1 MKTNILKYTLAI
13 AGILSFS
20 SCAKDFLEQKNTY
33 QISQDN
39 FFDNDEAVSQAVMP
53 LYSYV
58 WYDFNDKFYYG
69 MGDGRANNI
78 TAQYSDYLY
87 PYTNFTET
95 GLSIGL
101 TEAWGSLYSVVAQAN
116 NTIINI
122 ANHSSAN
129 VSETAKLQGI
139 AEARFMRG
147 LAYWYISSLWG
158 CAVIYNDTQSLVNNY
173 VVSPNPGIDGIE
185 YAIRDMEYAAVHLP
199 AASPATGR
207 INKYAAYAMLSRF
220 YLSMAGLTTSG
231 RYDGTNVATDK
242 NRGTRNEYYLDAA
255 KKAAALVI
263 EQGPYQLADTYAELF
278 AAFTFNNN
286 SESIFQL
293 QFQAGAEGGLAQS
306 MTRFL
311 AWSTQVNQ
319 GNSWGGSTFCS
330 YDLWE
335 EFKEYE
341 DPTLGTKIDD
351 AIRRHNCVASY
362 GETYPELSANPEK
375 PYIYGETESPGD
387 QGANIKKYVIGTNA
401 VNGFA
406 MNNNSGINTYMM
418 RLAEV
423 YLNYAEAV
431 LGNNATTTDAT
442 ALKYINELR
451 TRAGV
456 PTKNSLTFEDIRHEF
471 RLETAFEGLYWYFLV
486 RRGYYQ
492 QQEMVNYVNNQY
504 RNASYFNLKKVGDT
518 FINMEAFGKGQ
529 VYVNGHALGRFWQIG
544 PQQTLYLPGCWLKKG
559 KNEVIVLDVVGPKGE
574 AGKPGSTV
582 APTAFCQDHP
592 ELDKLNLEK
601 SNKHNE
607 PGHRMDLNSET
618 PVLKGEFK
626 AGNGWQT
633 IKLDK
638 PVTGRY
644 FAIQAES
651 SQSGDSQ
658 IAIAE
663 VYLQDAQGNRIDR
676 NNWVAYYAD
685 SEKGNSTLDKM
696 FDLQESTYWQTE
708 KGANFPHLG
717 IVDMGKEVTISAF
730 EYLPRAEQGAPGSV
744 KGFKLYVRK

>member
-78 TAQYSDYLY
+78 TAQYSDYVY

-95 GLSIGL
+95 GLSTGL
-101 TEAWGSLYSVVAQAN
+101 TEAWGALYSVVAQAN
-116 NTIINI
+116 NTINNI
-122 ANHSSAN
+122 ANNSTAN
-129 VSETAKLQGI
+129 VSETAKIQGI

-158 CAVIYNDTQSLVNNY
+158 CAVIYNNTQDLVNNY
-173 VVSPNPGIDGIE
+173 VVSPNPVADGIE
-185 YAIRDMEYAAVHLP
+185 FAIRDMEYAAVHLP
-199 AASPATGR
+199 SASPATGR
-207 INKYAAYAMLSRF
+207 VNKYAAYAMLSRF

-231 RYDGTNVATDK
+231 RYDGSNVATDA

-255 KKAAALVI
+255 KKAAAVVI
-263 EQGPYQLADTYAELF
+263 EEGPYKLADSYAELF
-278 AAFTFNNN
+278 AASTFNNN

-319 GNSWGGSTFCS
+319 GNSWGGSTYCS

-341 DPTLGTKIDD
+341 DQTLGTKVDD
-351 AIRRHNCVASY
+351 AIRRHNCIASY
-362 GETYPELSANPEK
+362 GESYPELSANPEK
-375 PYIYGETESPGD
+375 PYVYGETENAGS

-406 MNNNSGINTYMM
+406 VNNNSGINTYMM

-423 YLNYAEAV
+423 YLNYAEAT
-431 LGNNATTTDAT
+431 LGNNGKTTDAT
-442 ALKYINELR
+442 ALKYFNALR

-456 PTKNSLTFEDIRHEF
+456 ATKNSLTFEDIRHEF
-471 RLETAFEGLYWYFLV
+471 RVETAFEGLYWYFIV

-492 QQEMVNYVNNQY
+492 QQEMVNYVNHQH
-504 RNASYFNLKKVGDT
+504 RNASYYKSATHEYVLSEDYAEPGPSVATATAKNLTLPIADT
-518 FINMEAFGKGQ
+518 D
-529 VYVNGHALGRFWQIG
+529 
-544 PQQTLYLPGCWLKKG
+544 QTKNPLLKPDASG
-559 KNEVIVLDVVGPKGE
+559 NI
-574 AGKPGSTV
+574 ATV
-582 APTAFCQDHP
+582 AYQFGDREVQDT
-592 ELDKLNLEK
+592 
-601 SNKHNE
+601 
-607 PGHRMDLNSET
+607 DL
-618 PVLKGEFK
+618 FK
-626 AGNGWQT
+626 
-633 IKLDK
+633 
-638 PVTGRY
+638 
-644 FAIQAES
+644 
-651 SQSGDSQ
+651 
-658 IAIAE
+658 
-663 VYLQDAQGNRIDR
+663 
-676 NNWVAYYAD
+676 
-685 SEKGNSTLDKM
+685 
-696 FDLQESTYWQTE
+696 
-708 KGANFPHLG
+708 
-717 IVDMGKEVTISAF
+717 
-730 EYLPRAEQGAPGSV
+730 
-744 KGFKLYVRK
+744 

>member
-78 TAQYSDYLY
+78 TAQYSEYIY

-95 GLSIGL
+95 GLSSGL
-101 TEAWGSLYSVVAQAN
+101 TEAWGALYSVVAQAN
-116 NTIINI
+116 NTINNI
-122 ANHSSAN
+122 ANNSTAN
-129 VSETAKLQGI
+129 VSETAKIQGI

-158 CAVIYNDTQSLVNNY
+158 CAVIYNNTQDLVNNY
-173 VVSPNPGIDGIE
+173 VVSPNPVADGIE
-185 YAIRDMEYAAVHLP
+185 FAIRDMEYAAVHLP
-199 AASPATGR
+199 SASPATGR
-207 INKYAAYAMLSRF
+207 VNKYAAYAMLSRF

-231 RYDGTNVATDK
+231 RYDGSNVATDA

-255 KKAAALVI
+255 KKAAAVVI
-263 EQGPYQLADTYAELF
+263 EEGPYKLADTYAELF
-278 AAFTFNNN
+278 AASTFNNN

-319 GNSWGGSTFCS
+319 GNSWGGSTYCS

-341 DPTLGTKIDD
+341 DQTLGTKVDD
-351 AIRRHNCVASY
+351 AIRRHNCIASY
-362 GETYPELSANPEK
+362 GESYPELSANPEK
-375 PYIYGETESPGD
+375 PYVYGETENAGS

-406 MNNNSGINTYMM
+406 VNNNSGINTYMM

-423 YLNYAEAV
+423 YLNYAEAT
-431 LGNNATTTDAT
+431 LGNNGKTTDAT
-442 ALKYINELR
+442 ALKYFNALR

-456 PTKNSLTFEDIRHEF
+456 ATKNSLTFEDIRHEF
-471 RLETAFEGLYWYFLV
+471 RVETAFEGLYWYFIV

-492 QQEMVNYVNNQY
+492 QQEMVNYVNHQH
-504 RNASYFNLKKVGDT
+504 RNASYYKSATHEYVLSEDYAEPGPSVATATAKNLTLPITDT
-518 FINMEAFGKGQ
+518 D
-529 VYVNGHALGRFWQIG
+529 
-544 PQQTLYLPGCWLKKG
+544 QTKNPLLKPDASG
-559 KNEVIVLDVVGPKGE
+559 NI
-574 AGKPGSTV
+574 ATV
-582 APTAFCQDHP
+582 AYQFGDREVQDT
-592 ELDKLNLEK
+592 
-601 SNKHNE
+601 
-607 PGHRMDLNSET
+607 DL
-618 PVLKGEFK
+618 FK
-626 AGNGWQT
+626 
-633 IKLDK
+633 
-638 PVTGRY
+638 
-644 FAIQAES
+644 
-651 SQSGDSQ
+651 
-658 IAIAE
+658 
-663 VYLQDAQGNRIDR
+663 
-676 NNWVAYYAD
+676 
-685 SEKGNSTLDKM
+685 
-696 FDLQESTYWQTE
+696 
-708 KGANFPHLG
+708 
-717 IVDMGKEVTISAF
+717 
-730 EYLPRAEQGAPGSV
+730 
-744 KGFKLYVRK
+744 

>member
-78 TAQYSDYLY
+78 TAQYSDYVY

-95 GLSIGL
+95 GLSTGL
-101 TEAWGSLYSVVAQAN
+101 TEAWGALYSVVAQAN
-116 NTIINI
+116 NTINNI
-122 ANHSSAN
+122 ANNSTAN
-129 VSETAKLQGI
+129 VSETAKIQGI

-158 CAVIYNDTQSLVNNY
+158 CAIIYNNTQDLVNNY
-173 VVSPNPGIDGIE
+173 VVSPSPVADGIE
-185 YAIRDMEYAAVHLP
+185 FAIRDMEYAAVHLP
-199 AASPATGR
+199 SASPATGR
-207 INKYAAYAMLSRF
+207 VNKYAAYAMLSRF

-231 RYDGTNVATDK
+231 RYDGSNVATDA

-255 KKAAALVI
+255 KKAAAVVI
-263 EQGPYQLADTYAELF
+263 EKGPYKLADTYAELF
-278 AAFTFNNN
+278 AASTFNNN
-286 SESIFQL
+286 SESVFQL

-319 GNSWGGSTFCS
+319 GNSWGGSTYCS

-341 DPTLGTKIDD
+341 DQTLGTKVDD
-351 AIRRHNCVASY
+351 AIRRHNCIASY
-362 GETYPELSANPEK
+362 GESYPELSANPEK
-375 PYIYGETESPGD
+375 PYVYGETENAGS

-406 MNNNSGINTYMM
+406 VNNNSGINTYMM

-423 YLNYAEAV
+423 YLNYAEAT
-431 LGNNATTTDAT
+431 LGNNGKTTDAT
-442 ALKYINELR
+442 ALKYFNALR

-456 PTKNSLTFEDIRHEF
+456 ATKNSLTFEDIRHEF
-471 RLETAFEGLYWYFLV
+471 RVETAFEGLYWYFIV

-492 QQEMVNYVNNQY
+492 QQEMVNYVNHQH
-504 RNASYFNLKKVGDT
+504 RNASYYKSATHEYVLSEDYAEPGPSVATATAKNLTLPIADT
-518 FINMEAFGKGQ
+518 D
-529 VYVNGHALGRFWQIG
+529 
-544 PQQTLYLPGCWLKKG
+544 QTKNPLLKPDASG
-559 KNEVIVLDVVGPKGE
+559 NI
-574 AGKPGSTV
+574 ATV
-582 APTAFCQDHP
+582 AYQFGDREVQDT
-592 ELDKLNLEK
+592 
-601 SNKHNE
+601 
-607 PGHRMDLNSET
+607 DL
-618 PVLKGEFK
+618 FK
-626 AGNGWQT
+626 
-633 IKLDK
+633 
-638 PVTGRY
+638 
-644 FAIQAES
+644 
-651 SQSGDSQ
+651 
-658 IAIAE
+658 
-663 VYLQDAQGNRIDR
+663 
-676 NNWVAYYAD
+676 
-685 SEKGNSTLDKM
+685 
-696 FDLQESTYWQTE
+696 
-708 KGANFPHLG
+708 
-717 IVDMGKEVTISAF
+717 
-730 EYLPRAEQGAPGSV
+730 
-744 KGFKLYVRK
+744 

>member
-1 MKTNILKYTLAI
+1 M
-13 AGILSFS
+13 LSFTG
-20 SCAKDFLEQKNTY
+20 CANDFLEQKNTY
-33 QISQDN
+33 QISQVN

-78 TAQYSDYLY
+78 TAQYSEYIY

-95 GLSIGL
+95 GLSSGL
-101 TEAWGSLYSVVAQAN
+101 TEAWGALYSVVAQAN
-116 NTIINI
+116 NTINNI
-122 ANHSSAN
+122 ANNSTAN
-129 VSETAKLQGI
+129 VSETAKIQGI

-158 CAVIYNDTQSLVNNY
+158 CAVIYNNTQDLVNNY
-173 VVSPNPGIDGIE
+173 VVSPSPVADGIE
-185 YAIRDMEYAAVHLP
+185 FAIRDMEYAAVHLP
-199 AASPATGR
+199 SASPATGR
-207 INKYAAYAMLSRF
+207 VNKYAAYAMLSRF

-231 RYDGTNVATDK
+231 RYDGSNVATDA

-255 KKAAALVI
+255 KKAAAVVI
-263 EQGPYQLADTYAELF
+263 EKGPYKLADTYAELF
-278 AAFTFNNN
+278 AASTFNNN

-293 QFQAGAEGGLAQS
+293 QFQAGAEDGLAQS

-319 GNSWGGSTFCS
+319 GNSWGGSTYCS

-341 DPTLGTKIDD
+341 DPTLGTKVDD
-351 AIRRHNCVASY
+351 AIRRHNCIASY

-375 PYIYGETESPGD
+375 PYIYGETESPGN

-442 ALKYINELR
+442 ALKYFNELR

-456 PTKNSLTFEDIRHEF
+456 PTKNSLSFEDIRHEF
-471 RLETAFEGLYWYFLV
+471 RLETAFEGLYWYFIV

-492 QQEMVNYVNNQY
+492 QQEMVNYINNQY
-504 RNASYFNLKKVGDT
+504 RNASYFKSSTHEYVLSEDYTAPGPSVATATAKNLTLPIADT
-518 FINMEAFGKGQ
+518 DQTKNPLLKPDG
-529 VYVNGHALGRFWQIG
+529 NGNIA
-544 PQQTLYLPGCWLKKG
+544 
-559 KNEVIVLDVVGPKGE
+559 
-574 AGKPGSTV
+574 TV
-582 APTAFCQDHP
+582 A
-592 ELDKLNLEK
+592 
-601 SNKHNE
+601 
-607 PGHRMDLNSET
+607 
-618 PVLKGEFK
+618 
-626 AGNGWQT
+626 
-633 IKLDK
+633 
-638 PVTGRY
+638 
-644 FAIQAES
+644 
-651 SQSGDSQ
+651 
-658 IAIAE
+658 
-663 VYLQDAQGNRIDR
+663 YLFGNREVED
-676 NNWVAYYAD
+676 
-685 SEKGNSTLDKM
+685 T
-696 FDLQESTYWQTE
+696 DL
-708 KGANFPHLG
+708 
-717 IVDMGKEVTISAF
+717 
-730 EYLPRAEQGAPGSV
+730 
-744 KGFKLYVRK
+744 FK

>member
-78 TAQYSDYLY
+78 TAQYSDYVY

-95 GLSIGL
+95 GLSTGL
-101 TEAWGSLYSVVAQAN
+101 TEAWGALYSVVAQAN
-116 NTIINI
+116 NTINNI
-122 ANHSSAN
+122 ANNSTAN
-129 VSETAKLQGI
+129 VSETAKIQGI

-158 CAVIYNDTQSLVNNY
+158 CAVIYNNTQDLVNNY
-173 VVSPNPGIDGIE
+173 VVSPNPVADGIE
-185 YAIRDMEYAAVHLP
+185 FAIRDMEYAAVHLP
-199 AASPATGR
+199 SASPATGR
-207 INKYAAYAMLSRF
+207 VNKYAAYAMLSRF

-231 RYDGTNVATDK
+231 RYDGSNVATDA

-255 KKAAALVI
+255 KKAAAVVI
-263 EQGPYQLADTYAELF
+263 EEGPYKLADTYAELF
-278 AAFTFNNN
+278 APSTFNNN
-286 SESIFQL
+286 SESVFQL

-319 GNSWGGSTFCS
+319 GNSWGGSTYCS

-341 DPTLGTKIDD
+341 DQTLGTKVDD
-351 AIRRHNCVASY
+351 AIRRHNCIASY
-362 GETYPELSANPEK
+362 GESYPELSANPEK
-375 PYIYGETESPGD
+375 PYVYGETENAGS

-406 MNNNSGINTYMM
+406 VNNNSGINTYMM

-423 YLNYAEAV
+423 YLNYAEAT
-431 LGNNATTTDAT
+431 LGNNEKTTDAT
-442 ALKYINELR
+442 ALKYFNALR

-456 PTKNSLTFEDIRHEF
+456 ATKNSLTFEDIRHEF
-471 RLETAFEGLYWYFLV
+471 RVETAFEGLYWYFIL

-492 QQEMVNYVNNQY
+492 QQEMVNYVNHQH
-504 RNASYFNLKKVGDT
+504 RNASYYKSATHEYVLSEDYAEPGPSVATATAKNLTLPIADT
-518 FINMEAFGKGQ
+518 D
-529 VYVNGHALGRFWQIG
+529 
-544 PQQTLYLPGCWLKKG
+544 QTKNPLLKPDASG
-559 KNEVIVLDVVGPKGE
+559 NI
-574 AGKPGSTV
+574 ATV
-582 APTAFCQDHP
+582 AYQFGDREVQDT
-592 ELDKLNLEK
+592 
-601 SNKHNE
+601 
-607 PGHRMDLNSET
+607 DL
-618 PVLKGEFK
+618 FK
-626 AGNGWQT
+626 
-633 IKLDK
+633 
-638 PVTGRY
+638 
-644 FAIQAES
+644 
-651 SQSGDSQ
+651 
-658 IAIAE
+658 
-663 VYLQDAQGNRIDR
+663 
-676 NNWVAYYAD
+676 
-685 SEKGNSTLDKM
+685 
-696 FDLQESTYWQTE
+696 
-708 KGANFPHLG
+708 
-717 IVDMGKEVTISAF
+717 
-730 EYLPRAEQGAPGSV
+730 
-744 KGFKLYVRK
+744 

>member
-78 TAQYSDYLY
+78 TAQYSDYVY

-95 GLSIGL
+95 GLSTGL
-101 TEAWGSLYSVVAQAN
+101 TEAWGALYSVVAQAN
-116 NTIINI
+116 NTINNI
-122 ANHSSAN
+122 ANNSTAN
-129 VSETAKLQGI
+129 VSETAKIQGI

-158 CAVIYNDTQSLVNNY
+158 CAVIYNNTQDLVNNY
-173 VVSPNPGIDGIE
+173 VVSPNPVADGIE
-185 YAIRDMEYAAVHLP
+185 CAIRDMEYAAVHLP
-199 AASPATGR
+199 SASPATGR
-207 INKYAAYAMLSRF
+207 VNKYAAYAMLSRF

-231 RYDGTNVATDK
+231 RYDGSNVATDA

-255 KKAAALVI
+255 KKAAAVVI
-263 EQGPYQLADTYAELF
+263 EEGPYKLVDTYAELF
-278 AAFTFNNN
+278 AASTFNNN
-286 SESIFQL
+286 SESVFQL

-319 GNSWGGSTFCS
+319 GNSWGGSTYCS

-341 DPTLGTKIDD
+341 DQTLGTKVDD
-351 AIRRHNCVASY
+351 AIRRHNCIASY
-362 GETYPELSANPEK
+362 GESYPELSANPEK
-375 PYIYGETESPGD
+375 PYVYGETENAGS

-406 MNNNSGINTYMM
+406 VNNNSGINTYMM

-423 YLNYAEAV
+423 YLNYAEAT
-431 LGNNATTTDAT
+431 LGNNGKTTDAT
-442 ALKYINELR
+442 ALKYFNALR

-456 PTKNSLTFEDIRHEF
+456 ATKNSLTFEDIRHEF
-471 RLETAFEGLYWYFLV
+471 RVETAFEGLYWYFIV

-492 QQEMVNYVNNQY
+492 QQEMVNYVNHQH
-504 RNASYFNLKKVGDT
+504 RNASYYKSATHEYVLSEDYAEPGPSVATATAKNLTLPIADT
-518 FINMEAFGKGQ
+518 D
-529 VYVNGHALGRFWQIG
+529 
-544 PQQTLYLPGCWLKKG
+544 QTKNPLLKPDASG
-559 KNEVIVLDVVGPKGE
+559 NI
-574 AGKPGSTV
+574 ATV
-582 APTAFCQDHP
+582 AYQFGDREVQDT
-592 ELDKLNLEK
+592 
-601 SNKHNE
+601 
-607 PGHRMDLNSET
+607 DL
-618 PVLKGEFK
+618 FK
-626 AGNGWQT
+626 
-633 IKLDK
+633 
-638 PVTGRY
+638 
-644 FAIQAES
+644 
-651 SQSGDSQ
+651 
-658 IAIAE
+658 
-663 VYLQDAQGNRIDR
+663 
-676 NNWVAYYAD
+676 
-685 SEKGNSTLDKM
+685 
-696 FDLQESTYWQTE
+696 
-708 KGANFPHLG
+708 
-717 IVDMGKEVTISAF
+717 
-730 EYLPRAEQGAPGSV
+730 
-744 KGFKLYVRK
+744 

>member
-78 TAQYSDYLY
+78 TAQYSYYIY

-95 GLSIGL
+95 GLSTGL
-101 TEAWGSLYSVVAQAN
+101 TEAWGALYSVVAQAN
-116 NTIINI
+116 NTINNI
-122 ANHSSAN
+122 ANNSTSN
-129 VSETAKLQGI
+129 VSETAKIQGI

-158 CAVIYNDTQSLVNNY
+158 CAVIYNNTQDLVNNY
-173 VVSPNPGIDGIE
+173 VVSPNPVADGIE
-185 YAIRDMEYAAVHLP
+185 FAIRDMEYAAVHLP
-199 AASPATGR
+199 SASPATGR
-207 INKYAAYAMLSRF
+207 VNKYAAYAMLSRF

-231 RYDGTNVATDK
+231 RYDGSNVATDA

-255 KKAAALVI
+255 KKAAAVVI
-263 EQGPYQLADTYAELF
+263 EQGPYKLADTYAELF
-278 AAFTFNNN
+278 AASTFNNN

-319 GNSWGGSTFCS
+319 GNSWGGSTYCS

-341 DPTLGTKIDD
+341 DQTLGTKVDD
-351 AIRRHNCVASY
+351 AIRRHNCIASY
-362 GETYPELSANPEK
+362 GESYPELSANPEK
-375 PYIYGETESPGD
+375 PYVYGETENAGS

-406 MNNNSGINTYMM
+406 VNNNSGINTYMM

-423 YLNYAEAV
+423 YLNYAEAT
-431 LGNNATTTDAT
+431 LGNNGKTTDAT
-442 ALKYINELR
+442 ALKYFNALR

-456 PTKNSLTFEDIRHEF
+456 ATKNSLTFEDIRHEF
-471 RLETAFEGLYWYFLV
+471 RVETAFEGLYWYFIV

-492 QQEMVNYVNNQY
+492 QQEMVNYVNHQH
-504 RNASYFNLKKVGDT
+504 RNASYYKSATHEYVLSEDYAEPGPSVATATAKNLTLPIADT
-518 FINMEAFGKGQ
+518 D
-529 VYVNGHALGRFWQIG
+529 
-544 PQQTLYLPGCWLKKG
+544 QTKNPLLKPDASG
-559 KNEVIVLDVVGPKGE
+559 NI
-574 AGKPGSTV
+574 ATV
-582 APTAFCQDHP
+582 AYQFGDREVQDT
-592 ELDKLNLEK
+592 
-601 SNKHNE
+601 
-607 PGHRMDLNSET
+607 DL
-618 PVLKGEFK
+618 FK
-626 AGNGWQT
+626 
-633 IKLDK
+633 
-638 PVTGRY
+638 
-644 FAIQAES
+644 
-651 SQSGDSQ
+651 
-658 IAIAE
+658 
-663 VYLQDAQGNRIDR
+663 
-676 NNWVAYYAD
+676 
-685 SEKGNSTLDKM
+685 
-696 FDLQESTYWQTE
+696 
-708 KGANFPHLG
+708 
-717 IVDMGKEVTISAF
+717 
-730 EYLPRAEQGAPGSV
+730 
-744 KGFKLYVRK
+744 

>member
-1 MKTNILKYTLAI
+1 MKTNILKYTLAL
-13 AGILSFS
+13 AGMLSFTG
-20 SCAKDFLEQKNTY
+20 CANDFLEQKNTY
-33 QISQDN
+33 QISQVN

-78 TAQYSDYLY
+78 TAQYSEYIY

-95 GLSIGL
+95 GLSSGL
-101 TEAWGSLYSVVAQAN
+101 TEAWGALYSVVAQAN
-116 NTIINI
+116 NTINNI
-122 ANHSSAN
+122 ANNSTAN
-129 VSETAKLQGI
+129 VSETAKIQGI

-158 CAVIYNDTQSLVNNY
+158 CAVIYNNTQDLVNNY
-173 VVSPNPGIDGIE
+173 VVSPSPVADGIE
-185 YAIRDMEYAAVHLP
+185 FAIRDMEYAAVHLP
-199 AASPATGR
+199 SASPATGR
-207 INKYAAYAMLSRF
+207 VNKYAAYAMLSRF

-231 RYDGTNVATDK
+231 RYDGSNVATDA

-255 KKAAALVI
+255 KKAAAVVI
-263 EQGPYQLADTYAELF
+263 EKGPYKLADTYAELF
-278 AAFTFNNN
+278 AASTFNNN

-293 QFQAGAEGGLAQS
+293 QFQAGAEDGLAQS

-319 GNSWGGSTFCS
+319 GNSWGGSTYCS

-341 DPTLGTKIDD
+341 DPTLGTKVDD
-351 AIRRHNCVASY
+351 AIRRHNCIASY

-375 PYIYGETESPGD
+375 PYIYGETESPGN

-442 ALKYINELR
+442 ALKYFNELR

-456 PTKNSLTFEDIRHEF
+456 PTKNSLSFEDIRHEF
-471 RLETAFEGLYWYFLV
+471 RLETAFEGLYWDFIV

-492 QQEMVNYVNNQY
+492 QQEMVNYINNQY
-504 RNASYFNLKKVGDT
+504 RNASYFKSSTHEYVLSEDYTAPGPSVATATAKNLTLPIADT
-518 FINMEAFGKGQ
+518 DQTKNPLLKPDG
-529 VYVNGHALGRFWQIG
+529 NGNIA
-544 PQQTLYLPGCWLKKG
+544 
-559 KNEVIVLDVVGPKGE
+559 
-574 AGKPGSTV
+574 TV
-582 APTAFCQDHP
+582 A
-592 ELDKLNLEK
+592 
-601 SNKHNE
+601 
-607 PGHRMDLNSET
+607 
-618 PVLKGEFK
+618 
-626 AGNGWQT
+626 
-633 IKLDK
+633 
-638 PVTGRY
+638 
-644 FAIQAES
+644 
-651 SQSGDSQ
+651 
-658 IAIAE
+658 
-663 VYLQDAQGNRIDR
+663 YLFGNREVED
-676 NNWVAYYAD
+676 
-685 SEKGNSTLDKM
+685 T
-696 FDLQESTYWQTE
+696 DL
-708 KGANFPHLG
+708 
-717 IVDMGKEVTISAF
+717 
-730 EYLPRAEQGAPGSV
+730 
-744 KGFKLYVRK
+744 FK

>member
-78 TAQYSDYLY
+78 TAQYSDYVY

-95 GLSIGL
+95 GLSTGL
-101 TEAWGSLYSVVAQAN
+101 TEAWGALYSVVAQAN
-116 NTIINI
+116 NTINNI
-122 ANHSSAN
+122 ANNSTAN
-129 VSETAKLQGI
+129 VSETAKIQGI

-158 CAVIYNDTQSLVNNY
+158 CAVIYNNTQDLVNNY
-173 VVSPNPGIDGIE
+173 VVSPNPVADGIE
-185 YAIRDMEYAAVHLP
+185 FAIRDMEYAAVHLP
-199 AASPATGR
+199 SASPATGR
-207 INKYAAYAMLSRF
+207 VNKYAAYAMLSRF

-231 RYDGTNVATDK
+231 RYDGSNVATDD

-255 KKAAALVI
+255 KKAAAVVI
-263 EQGPYQLADTYAELF
+263 EEGPYKLADSYAELF
-278 AAFTFNNN
+278 AASTFNNN

-319 GNSWGGSTFCS
+319 GNSWGGSTYCS

-341 DPTLGTKIDD
+341 DQTLGTKVDD
-351 AIRRHNCVASY
+351 AIRRHNCIASY
-362 GETYPELSANPEK
+362 GESYPELSANPEK
-375 PYIYGETESPGD
+375 PYVYGETENAGS

-406 MNNNSGINTYMM
+406 VNNNSGINTYMM

-423 YLNYAEAV
+423 YLNYTEAT
-431 LGNNATTTDAT
+431 LGNNGKTTDAT
-442 ALKYINELR
+442 ALKYFNALR

-456 PTKNSLTFEDIRHEF
+456 ATKNSLTFEDIRHEF
-471 RLETAFEGLYWYFLV
+471 RVETAFEGLYWYFIV

-492 QQEMVNYVNNQY
+492 QQEMVNYVNHQH
-504 RNASYFNLKKVGDT
+504 RNASYYKSATHEYVLSEDYAEPGPSVATATAKNLTLPIADT
-518 FINMEAFGKGQ
+518 D
-529 VYVNGHALGRFWQIG
+529 
-544 PQQTLYLPGCWLKKG
+544 QTKNPLLKPDASG
-559 KNEVIVLDVVGPKGE
+559 NI
-574 AGKPGSTV
+574 ATV
-582 APTAFCQDHP
+582 AYQFGDREVQDT
-592 ELDKLNLEK
+592 
-601 SNKHNE
+601 
-607 PGHRMDLNSET
+607 DL
-618 PVLKGEFK
+618 FK
-626 AGNGWQT
+626 
-633 IKLDK
+633 
-638 PVTGRY
+638 
-644 FAIQAES
+644 
-651 SQSGDSQ
+651 
-658 IAIAE
+658 
-663 VYLQDAQGNRIDR
+663 
-676 NNWVAYYAD
+676 
-685 SEKGNSTLDKM
+685 
-696 FDLQESTYWQTE
+696 
-708 KGANFPHLG
+708 
-717 IVDMGKEVTISAF
+717 
-730 EYLPRAEQGAPGSV
+730 
-744 KGFKLYVRK
+744 